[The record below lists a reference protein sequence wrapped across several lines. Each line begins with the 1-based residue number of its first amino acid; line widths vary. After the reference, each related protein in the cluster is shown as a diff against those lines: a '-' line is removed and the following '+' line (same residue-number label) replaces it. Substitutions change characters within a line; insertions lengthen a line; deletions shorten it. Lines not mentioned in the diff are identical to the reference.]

1 MCVFGEVAPYREVW
15 GVDVDMAAGFERSPL
30 REAGKW
36 SLLLRLNLFNL
47 PNPLHA
53 DSTRERNPLS
63 AALDYS
69 NSCVTSP
76 QSVIAGY
83 SLGKIWIY
91 STI

>member
-1 MCVFGEVAPYREVW
+1 VAPYREVW
-15 GVDVDMAAGFERSPL
+15 GVDVDTATGFERTPPVL
-30 REAGKW
+30 EAGKR

-53 DSTRERNPLS
+53 DSARRREYSPLS
-63 AALDYS
+63 AAFDYS

-83 SLGKIWIY
+83 PEGKFGYI
-91 STI
+91 S